1 MALTVSNGY
10 IVYER
15 GADSDWYWKGIYNK
29 AVADAAN
36 ISSPLTGEKQSKLA
50 QAGARLVSLGRSEMA
65 KEIKLIESV
74 TGMTMS
80 SESDIKTFIQ
90 NFNQVLM
97 GKKQ

>member
-36 ISSPLTGEKQSKLA
+36 ISSPLTGEK
-50 QAGARLVSLGRSEMA
+50 
-65 KEIKLIESV
+65 
-74 TGMTMS
+74 
-80 SESDIKTFIQ
+80 
-90 NFNQVLM
+90 
-97 GKKQ
+97 